1 MKTVV
6 KGFKGIIAVVLM
18 ITILLSGFSTKAQA
32 ATVKLNKTNI
42 SVQKG
47 KTYQLKIKG
56 TSSKVSWSSSNK
68 KIATVSSSGKVT
80 SVDTGTAT
88 ITAKVSGKSY
98 KAIVKVIDSI
108 SKKDFRVE
116 LKDYPKEGSSTKFD
130 VIADNKD
137 EDSYVVWMRH
147 TNEFTASRGIKNGS
161 SVSDVEKAFGTTK
174 QNKFTELIATEEE
187 IMYHLFQENSVRLES
202 WKYYMNYP
210 YTYKDVNYVIRF
222 YLNKDKKV
230 NGMLLV
236 KNIEAFGKITEQ

>member
-18 ITILLSGFSTKAQA
+18 ITVLLSGFSTKAQA

-98 KAIVKVIDSI
+98 KATVKVVDAL
-108 SKKDFRVE
+108 SKKDFIVKV
-116 LKDYPKEGSSTKFD
+116 KDYPEEGKTGTFD
-130 VIADNKD
+130 FITEYQN
-137 EDSYVVWMRH
+137 DSDHAFWMDD
-147 TNEFTASRGIKNGS
+147 TVTFSASRGIKNGS
-161 SVSDVEKAFGTTK
+161 LASEVQKAFGTTSYKEYSIFNTPEIIQQLIDNNNSSTENWK
-174 QNKFTELIATEEE
+174 QF
-187 IMYHLFQENSVRLES
+187 LEY
-202 WKYYMNYP
+202 KYS
-210 YTYKDVNYVIRF
+210 YKKVNYRIFF
-222 YLNKDKKV
+222 YLDGDKKV
-230 NGMLLV
+230 SGMMMI
-236 KNIEAFGKITEQ
+236 KNIEAFG

>member
-1 MKTVV
+1 MKHVVKSLKVVTVV
-6 KGFKGIIAVVLM
+6 VLIM
-18 ITILLSGFSTKAQA
+18 TILSTSFSIKAEA
-32 ATVKLNKTNI
+32 ATVKLNKTTVYI
-42 SVQKG
+42 QKG
-47 KTYQLKIKG
+47 KSYPLKIQG

-68 KIATVSSSGKVT
+68 KIATVSSSGKVKAI
-80 SVDTGTAT
+80 SNGTVT
-88 ITAKVSGKSY
+88 VTAKVSGKSY

>member
-18 ITILLSGFSTKAQA
+18 ITVLLSGFSTKAQA

-80 SVDTGTAT
+80 SVDTGTTT

-98 KAIVKVIDSI
+98 KATVKVVDAL
-108 SKKDFRVE
+108 SKKDFIVKV
-116 LKDYPKEGSSTKFD
+116 KDYPEEGKTGTFDFIKESKDQNDLIYWSDDTST
-130 VIADNKD
+130 
-137 EDSYVVWMRH
+137 
-147 TNEFTASRGIKNGS
+147 FTASRGIKNGS
-161 SVSDVEKAFGTTK
+161 SASAVQKAFGTTSYKDYSILTTPEIVQQLLDQNDVSRGNWK
-174 QNKFTELIATEEE
+174 QFVE
-187 IMYHLFQENSVRLES
+187 
-202 WKYYMNYP
+202 
-210 YTYKDVNYVIRF
+210 YTYIYKKVDYRIFF
-222 YLNKDKKV
+222 YFDEDKKV
-230 NGMLLV
+230 SGMLMI
-236 KNIEAFGKITEQ
+236 KNIDAFG